1 MSNNLNILVADDDLV
16 SREIATRMLKKMGIR
31 ADVAANGLEAIH
43 AMAKQTY
50 DLVLMDIQMPIM
62 DGIEASKII
71 TKRWPLGPKIIVI
84 TDCVPNLYRELCLNA
99 GACEFI
105 TKPVRMKEL
114 AMAILRYSPPNTE
127 QAPESVFA
135 GRAE

>member
-1 MSNNLNILVADDDLV
+1 MNNNLNILVADDDMV

-43 AMAKQTY
+43 AVTEQTY
-50 DLVLMDIQMPIM
+50 DMVLMDVQMPIM
-62 DGIEASKII
+62 DGIEAPKII
-71 TKRWPLGPKIIVI
+71 TKRWPQGPKIIVV
-84 TDCVPNLYRELCLNA
+84 TDCVPNLYRELCFNA

-114 AMAILRYSPPNTE
+114 AMAILRYSPPNAE
-127 QAPESVFA
+127 QAL
-135 GRAE
+135 